1 MNYKELKKDVEQKL
15 KEIIK
20 TRLKVDLD
28 KDNRR
33 PATTVL
39 ARMIYTKVLRDDGY
53 TWASIA
59 FSINRNHSTVIY
71 QYKALDDVMY
81 FDKVAERKYL
91 EIKNLYFEEEDILDF
106 QTVGELKKTIKILT
120 NDNKLLISRIKELE
134 SKH

>member
-1 MNYKELKKDVEQKL
+1 
-15 KEIIK
+15 
-20 TRLKVDLD
+20 
-28 KDNRR
+28 
-33 PATTVL
+33 
-39 ARMIYTKVLRDDGY
+39 
-53 TWASIA
+53 
-59 FSINRNHSTVIY
+59 
-71 QYKALDDVMY
+71 MY